1 MAKRKASTAKGRA
14 ARKRPARA
22 ARKAA
27 KRPAAKRT
35 AKKGPAAKATR
46 SGAKAKAGSP
56 ASRKSQGKRT
66 VSKKKAT
73 PNPTAANQGKGKPQG
88 GKAASK
94 KTAQAKAPA
103 AKQARPPRP
112 PATASMPSEPT
123 LPGGLKIV
131 DDSTPLPKSR
141 LSPEQLAEF
150 RQKLLDKRHDLI
162 GDVDNLTNEAL
173 RRSRQEAAG
182 DLSSMPIHMADI
194 GSDNW
199 EQEFTLGLIT
209 NERTLLKE
217 IDEALERID
226 NGTYGICLAT
236 HRPINVTRLR
246 AKPWAKYCIEYAR
259 LREQGRLP

>member
-1 MAKRKASTAKGRA
+1 MAKRKTSTAKGKA

-27 KRPAAKRT
+27 KCSGARKT
-35 AKKGPAAKATR
+35 AKKGSAAKATR
-46 SGAKAKAGSP
+46 SGSKAKTRSL

-66 VSKKKAT
+66 VSKKKAASS
-73 PNPTAANQGKGKPQG
+73 PTAAKKSKS
-88 GKAASK
+88 KARGRGTASK
-94 KTAQAKAPA
+94 KAAPA
-103 AKQARPPRP
+103 ARKAKPARPLAAGPKP
-112 PATASMPSEPT
+112 PEPT
-123 LPGGLKIV
+123 FPAGLKIV

-150 RQKLLDKRHDLI
+150 RQKLLDKRRDLI

-236 HRPINVTRLR
+236 HRPITVARLR